1 MELLAAARKMGHG
14 SEQSL
19 GTSLMAAIAP
29 VMFQRSMIAGEPQRG
44 LLATGMVAGRL
55 ADLPGCEELI
65 EGMVREAR
73 ERLTALGGAAAT
85 VR

>member
-1 MELLAAARKMGHG
+1 
-14 SEQSL
+14 
-19 GTSLMAAIAP
+19 
-29 VMFQRSMIAGEPQRG
+29 
-44 LLATGMVAGRL
+44 VAGRL